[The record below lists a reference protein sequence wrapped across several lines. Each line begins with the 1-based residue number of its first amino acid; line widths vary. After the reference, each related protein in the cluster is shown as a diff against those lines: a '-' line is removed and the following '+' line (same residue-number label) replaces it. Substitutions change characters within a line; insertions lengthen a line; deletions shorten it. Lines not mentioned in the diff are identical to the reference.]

1 MFYVGAY
8 SYMADISSPENRT
21 ARFAIMH
28 GIQDLAYYLGNFLAG
43 PIKTHLGL
51 RYNFA
56 FAMMAALMAALY
68 VLFRVK
74 ENRRTYGGYEK
85 TARDE
90 STLTDNGG
98 KMCCVDNTH
107 THIYRKDM
115 TISTNLYHKTS

>member
-1 MFYVGAY
+1 MFYIGAY

-28 GIQDLAYYLGNFLAG
+28 GIQDLPYYLGNVLAG
-43 PIKTHLGL
+43 PVKTHLGL

-74 ENRRTYGGYEK
+74 ENRRPYGSSEK
-85 TARDE
+85 TTGDKF
-90 STLTDNGG
+90 TLTDGRS
-98 KMCCVDNTH
+98 KMCCVDNTYIH
-107 THIYRKDM
+107 TYIY
-115 TISTNLYHKTS
+115 ITSVSKF